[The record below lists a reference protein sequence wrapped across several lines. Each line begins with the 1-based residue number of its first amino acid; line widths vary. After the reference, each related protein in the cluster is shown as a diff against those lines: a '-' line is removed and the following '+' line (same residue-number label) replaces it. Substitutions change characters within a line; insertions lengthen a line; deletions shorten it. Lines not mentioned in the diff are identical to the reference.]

1 MPENKWKNTTA
12 ICGYDADSISIRGKD
27 LIGELMGKCTFTEML
42 LLQALGGEPAAMQV
56 QVVDAVLVTIMEHGL
71 VPSAV
76 VTRLTHY
83 GAPESF
89 QGAAVAGAQ

>member
-1 MPENKWKNTTA
+1 MPKKKGKNTTG
-12 ICGYDADSISIRGKD
+12 ICGYDADTISIRGKD
-27 LIGELMGKCTFTEML
+27 LIGDLMGKYTFTEML
-42 LLQALGGEPAAMQV
+42 LLQALGAEPSAMQI

-89 QGAAVAGAQ
+89 QGAVVAGK